1 VQDEER
7 TVEQARADETAA
19 TALMV
24 GSSNPQ
30 LSRESDL
37 TAEEVRAG
45 AVFLRKVKQ
54 RFGAVSTENLGR
66 VMANGL
72 LAVDLA
78 ANHDSRTALPTSTVR
93 PAGQSPAP
101 DEQITGH
108 SKPVPEPPNEAAIA
122 AAAAAFISSRVT
134 FAGEGATY
142 GSYPATEVGRQ
153 SAENELTRHLRTAL
167 HGASPTPGTLNY
179 VLGHCA
185 QAATILIGG
194 LDGERVSALI
204 HGQALPLTTALA
216 SVQRIAAARAATV
229 PCHWHTGHQVAK
241 L

>member
-1 VQDEER
+1 
-7 TVEQARADETAA
+7 
-19 TALMV
+19 M
-24 GSSNPQ
+24 
-30 LSRESDL
+30 
-37 TAEEVRAG
+37 
-45 AVFLRKVKQ
+45 
-54 RFGAVSTENLGR
+54 
-66 VMANGL
+66 
-72 LAVDLA
+72 DLA
-78 ANHDSRTALPTSTVR
+78 ANHDSLTALPTSTVR
-93 PAGQSPAP
+93 PAGHSPAP
-101 DEQITGH
+101 DVQITLAGH

-134 FAGEGATY
+134 FAGEGTTY

-167 HGASPTPGTLNY
+167 QGASPTPGTLNY

-216 SVQRIAAARAATV
+216 SVQRTAAARAATV
-229 PCHWHTGHQVAK
+229 PCHGHTGHQVAK